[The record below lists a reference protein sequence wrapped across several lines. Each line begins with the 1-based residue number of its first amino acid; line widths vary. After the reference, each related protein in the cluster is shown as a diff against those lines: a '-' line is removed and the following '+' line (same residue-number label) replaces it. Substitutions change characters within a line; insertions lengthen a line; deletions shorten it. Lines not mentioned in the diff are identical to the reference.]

1 MGTSAMLHSARLMP
15 VAPPHRRLHAVG
27 TPPGPPARSN
37 LEVLLRQFP
46 LQRHG
51 VRRKQYLFHAGQP
64 CRALFLVHAG
74 CFKTCIL
81 SEDGREKITGFHLRG
96 DLLGADSLDLPSHSC
111 DAIALDVS
119 AVWEL
124 PVWMLQ
130 GQQAGVLRQVTLML
144 AAEIRR
150 EWHWMLALG
159 TLGAE
164 QRVAL
169 FLLDLASRL
178 EARGFSARHMLLRMT
193 RAELGNF
200 LSLQLE
206 TVTRALSRLSTSGLI
221 VVAGRE
227 IHIED
232 PDGLRR
238 LLER

>member
-1 MGTSAMLHSARLMP
+1 MP
-15 VAPPHRRLHAVG
+15 ASMPLTRAAPPS
-27 TPPGPPARSN
+27 GPPARHGASVSAASAG
-37 LEVLLRQFP
+37 LEALLRQFP

-51 VRRKQYLFHAGQP
+51 LRRKQYLFRAGQP

-74 CFKTCIL
+74 CFKTCVL

-96 DLLGADSLDLPSHSC
+96 DLLGADSLDLPVHAC

-119 AVWEL
+119 DAWEL

-130 GQQAGVLRQVTLML
+130 GQLAGVLHQVTLTL
-144 AAEIRR
+144 AADLRR
-150 EWHWMLALG
+150 DWQWMLALG

-169 FLLDLASRL
+169 FLLDLAARL
-178 EARGFSARHMLLRMT
+178 QARGFSPRQMLLRMT

-206 TVTRALSRLSTSGLI
+206 TVTRALGRLSASGLI
-221 VVAGRE
+221 RVNGRE
-227 IHIED
+227 IRIND
-232 PDGLRR
+232 ADGLRR